1 MGGIGSGLTRTSEW
15 IEGLQWSA
23 AWCGILVTWALWGL
37 TRLLILWSAWTRS
50 AHRQQAHGNRVALQV
65 VPLLVAAALVCPSL
79 AGAQGWWGGPPI
91 GPGFDRN
98 TVIQVTGKATQVNL
112 GPQRGPATLQLQASG
127 DTYTV
132 MLGPGWYALELH
144 LDIQEGDPLAV
155 EGSKLM
161 DRQGHL
167 HLVAAR
173 VTNRRTGRVVELRDE
188 AGQPRWG
195 DARP

>member
-1 MGGIGSGLTRTSEW
+1 MGGIGSGLTRTSEG
-15 IEGLQWSA
+15 IEALLWSA
-23 AWCGILVTWALWGL
+23 TWGGILVAWALWGSA
-37 TRLLILWSAWTRS
+37 RLLAVWIAWTRS
-50 AHRQQAHGNRVALQV
+50 AHRRRVNSSRVALWAAH
-65 VPLLVAAALVCPSL
+65 LLVAAILVFPSL
-79 AGAQGWWGGPPI
+79 AGAQGWWGGPSA
-91 GPGFDRN
+91 GPGFDQN

-112 GPQRGPATLQLQASG
+112 RPPRGPATLQLQATG

-132 MLGPGWYALELH
+132 MLGPGWYALELR
-144 LDIQEGDPLAV
+144 LDIQDGDPLAV

-188 AGQPRWG
+188 TGQPRWR

>member
-1 MGGIGSGLTRTSEW
+1 MDGIGSGLFRTSEG
-15 IEGLQWSA
+15 IETLLWSA
-23 AWCGILVTWALWGL
+23 TWGGILVAWALWGS
-37 TRLLILWSAWTRS
+37 TRLLAVWRAWTRS
-50 AHRQQAHGNRVALQV
+50 AHRQQAHGNRVALQA

-79 AGAQGWWGGPPI
+79 AGAQGWWGGPPA

-98 TVIQVTGKATQVNL
+98 TVIQVTGTAAQVNL
-112 GPQRGPATLQLQASG
+112 RPQRGPVTLQLQASG

-132 MLGPGWYALELH
+132 LLGPGWYALELR

-188 AGQPRWG
+188 TGQPRWR

>member
-1 MGGIGSGLTRTSEW
+1 MEGSGSTLTRARAGSEVHP
-15 IEGLQWSA
+15 WSA
-23 AWCGILVTWALWGL
+23 PWGEILVAWALWSPA
-37 TRLLILWSAWTRS
+37 RLLAAWSACTRP
-50 AHRQQAHGNRVALQV
+50 AHRHRAHGNRVALWV
-65 VPLLVAAALVCPSL
+65 AHLLVAVLLLVSSL
-79 AGAQGWWGGPPI
+79 AGAQGWWGGPPA
-91 GPGFDRN
+91 GSGFDRN

-112 GPQRGPATLQLQASG
+112 RSQRGPATLELQAPG
-127 DTYTV
+127 DMYTV
-132 MLGPGWYALELH
+132 LLGPGWYAMELH
-144 LDIQEGDPLAV
+144 LDIQEGDLLAV

-188 AGQPRWG
+188 VGQPRWR

>member
-1 MGGIGSGLTRTSEW
+1 MEGSGSTLTGENAG
-15 IEGLQWSA
+15 IEVRPWSA
-23 AWCGILVTWALWGL
+23 TWGGILVSWALWDL
-37 TRLLILWSAWTRS
+37 ARLLAAWSARTWS
-50 AHRQQAHGNRVALQV
+50 VHRQIANSSRIAQWAAR
-65 VPLLVAAALVCPSL
+65 LLLTGMLAVPSL
-79 AGAQGWWGGPPI
+79 TGAQGWWGGPPA

-98 TVIQVTGKATQVNL
+98 TVIQVTGKAVQVNL
-112 GPQRGPATLQLQASG
+112 GPPRGPATLQLQATG
-127 DTYTV
+127 ETYTV
-132 MLGPGWYALELH
+132 LLGPGWYALELR

-188 AGQPRWG
+188 TGQPRWR

>member
-1 MGGIGSGLTRTSEW
+1 MDGIGSSLTRTSERTEALLW
-15 IEGLQWSA
+15 PSA
-23 AWCGILVTWALWGL
+23 WGGILAAWALWGS
-37 TRLLILWSAWTRS
+37 TRLLAVWIAWTRS
-50 AHRQQAHGNRVALQV
+50 THRQQATGNQVALQI

-79 AGAQGWWGGPPI
+79 AGAQGWWGRPSA

-98 TVIQVTGKATQVNL
+98 TVIQVTGQATQVNL

-127 DTYTV
+127 ETYTV
-132 MLGPGWYALELH
+132 MLGPGWYAMELH
-144 LDIQEGDPLAV
+144 LDIREGDTLAV

-173 VTNRRTGRVVELRDE
+173 VTNRRTERVVELRDE
-188 AGQPRWG
+188 TGHPRWR
-195 DARP
+195 DPRP

>member
-1 MGGIGSGLTRTSEW
+1 MR
-15 IEGLQWSA
+15 
-23 AWCGILVTWALWGL
+23 
-37 TRLLILWSAWTRS
+37 
-50 AHRQQAHGNRVALQV
+50 
-65 VPLLVAAALVCPSL
+65 
-79 AGAQGWWGGPPI
+79 
-91 GPGFDRN
+91 
-98 TVIQVTGKATQVNL
+98 
-112 GPQRGPATLQLQASG
+112 PQRGPATLQLETSG

-144 LDIQEGDPLAV
+144 LDIQKGDPLAV

-188 AGQPRWG
+188 TGQPRWR